1 MEEKETRQTHGVK
14 KIVLA
19 AVIAVALVA
28 VGIFIGMG
36 VQQRKDAVVKRDA
49 EEQAAAYQEELKQ
62 LAERIQG
69 YTEDAYDAAVVQ
81 ASVWRN
87 SIYQERDA
95 STDPYTMEDG
105 VFLEDFND
113 ALGKLYENGEFQS
126 KEAFID
132 SSRKS
137 AAEGMSR
144 LKDAP
149 EGYEDAYGALK
160 AYYDA
165 YIRLTNLTLNGAGYT
180 YSDFNSEL
188 GDLDRELDTCYLT
201 LVVYIG

>member
-1 MEEKETRQTHGVK
+1 
-14 KIVLA
+14 
-19 AVIAVALVA
+19 
-28 VGIFIGMG
+28 
-36 VQQRKDAVVKRDA
+36 
-49 EEQAAAYQEELKQ
+49 
-62 LAERIQG
+62 
-69 YTEDAYDAAVVQ
+69 
-81 ASVWRN
+81 
-87 SIYQERDA
+87 
-95 STDPYTMEDG
+95 MEDG

-113 ALGKLYENGEFQS
+113 ALGKLYENSEFQS

-132 SSRKS
+132 SNRKS

-165 YIRLTNLTLNGAGYT
+165 YIQLTNLTLNSAGYT

-188 GDLDRELDTCYLT
+188 GDLNRELDACYLT

>member
-1 MEEKETRQTHGVK
+1 MEKETKQRYSAG

-19 AVIAVALVA
+19 VVA
-28 VGIFIGMG
+28 VTALAAMCIFA
-36 VQQRKDAVVKRDA
+36 VKDAQQRK
-49 EEQAAAYQEELKQ
+49 AAAYQEELKQ
-62 LAERIQG
+62 VAERVQG
-69 YTEDAYDAAVVQ
+69 YAEDAYDMAAVQ

-113 ALGKLYENGEFQS
+113 ALGKLYGDSDFQS
-126 KEAFID
+126 KGAFID
-132 SSRKS
+132 SNRKS
-137 AAEGMSR
+137 VAEGMSR

-149 EGYEDAYGALK
+149 EGYEDAYQALK

-165 YIRLTNLTLNGAGYT
+165 YIRLTNLALNSAGYT

-188 GDLDRELDTCYLT
+188 GDLNRELDTCYLT
-201 LVVYIG
+201 IATYVG

>member
-1 MEEKETRQTHGVK
+1 MEKETKQRYSAG

-19 AVIAVALVA
+19 VVA
-28 VGIFIGMG
+28 VTALAAMCIFA
-36 VQQRKDAVVKRDA
+36 VKDAQQRK
-49 EEQAAAYQEELKQ
+49 AAAYQGELVQ
-62 LAERIQG
+62 LAERIQ
-69 YTEDAYDAAVVQ
+69 EHAVDAYEVAA
-81 ASVWRN
+81 AEESVWRN

-113 ALGKLYENGEFQS
+113 ALGKLYGDSDFQS
-126 KEAFID
+126 KGAFID
-132 SSRKS
+132 SNRKS
-137 AAEGMSR
+137 VAEGMSR

-149 EGYEDAYGALK
+149 EGYEDVYQALK

-165 YIRLTNLTLNGAGYT
+165 YIRLTNLALNSAGYT

-188 GDLDRELDTCYLT
+188 GDLNRELDTCYLT
-201 LVVYIG
+201 IATYVG

>member
-1 MEEKETRQTHGVK
+1 MEKETKQRYSAG

-19 AVIAVALVA
+19 VVA
-28 VGIFIGMG
+28 VTALAAMCIFA
-36 VQQRKDAVVKRDA
+36 VKDAQQRK
-49 EEQAAAYQEELKQ
+49 AAAYQGELVQ
-62 LAERIQG
+62 LAERIQE
-69 YTEDAYDAAVVQ
+69 YAVDAYEVAA
-81 ASVWRN
+81 AEESVWRN

-113 ALGKLYENGEFQS
+113 ALGKLYGDSDFQS
-126 KEAFID
+126 KGAFID
-132 SSRKS
+132 SNRKS
-137 AAEGMSR
+137 VAEGMSR

-149 EGYEDAYGALK
+149 EGYEDVYQALK

-165 YIRLTNLTLNGAGYT
+165 YIRLTNLALNSAGYT

-188 GDLDRELDTCYLT
+188 GDLNRELDTCYLT
-201 LVVYIG
+201 IATYVG

>member
-1 MEEKETRQTHGVK
+1 MEKETKQRHSAG

-19 AVIAVALVA
+19 VVA
-28 VGIFIGMG
+28 VTALAAMCIFA
-36 VQQRKDAVVKRDA
+36 VKDAQQKK
-49 EEQAAAYQEELKQ
+49 AAAYQGELVQ
-62 LAERIQG
+62 LAERIQE
-69 YTEDAYDAAVVQ
+69 YAVDAYEVAA
-81 ASVWRN
+81 AEESVWRN

-113 ALGKLYENGEFQS
+113 ALGKLYGDSDFQS
-126 KEAFID
+126 KGAFID
-132 SSRKS
+132 SNRKS
-137 AAEGMSR
+137 VAEGMSR

-149 EGYEDAYGALK
+149 EGYEDAYQALK

-165 YIRLTNLTLNGAGYT
+165 YIRLTNLALNSAGYT

-188 GDLDRELDTCYLT
+188 GDLNRELDTCYLT
-201 LVVYIG
+201 IATYVG

>member
-1 MEEKETRQTHGVK
+1 MEKETKQRYSAG

-19 AVIAVALVA
+19 VVAVTALVA
-28 VGIFIGMG
+28 MCIFA
-36 VQQRKDAVVKRDA
+36 VKDAQQRK
-49 EEQAAAYQEELKQ
+49 AAAYQEELKQ
-62 LAERIQG
+62 VAERIQG
-69 YTEDAYDAAVVQ
+69 YAEDAYDMAAVQ

-113 ALGKLYENGEFQS
+113 ALGKLYGDSDFQS
-126 KEAFID
+126 KGAFID
-132 SSRKS
+132 SNRKS
-137 AAEGMSR
+137 VAEGMSR

-149 EGYEDAYGALK
+149 EGYEDAYQALK

-165 YIRLTNLTLNGAGYT
+165 YIRLTNLALNSAGYT

-188 GDLDRELDTCYLT
+188 GDLNRELDTCYLT
-201 LVVYIG
+201 IATYVG